1 VISSI
6 FLGRGWKAPVKKFT
20 RRVMMMFLATGLD
33 ANETGFHFRTCADYH
48 IALEGGVMF
57 MAFMPP

>member
-1 VISSI
+1 
-6 FLGRGWKAPVKKFT
+6 
-20 RRVMMMFLATGLD
+20 MMMFLATGLD
-33 ANETGFHFRTCADYH
+33 ANETGFHFWTCADYH